1 MMSIYGRLGYNF
13 DSSKFGDALYF
24 TDGVSAY
31 MNSTP
36 LLLKT
41 WQVGDIAN
49 NTASGYY
56 QNPHNDVLATL
67 AIFVG
72 GISSYANTEYYIYN
86 EAPDSANNL
95 ANVAGP
101 TTTSLTDFAIHTNNI
116 SGVTNST
123 DTSVY
128 PDLNMAMGVGREML
142 TLTNKSD
149 GVQNNVPILG
159 NFTSLYINS
168 DLIELNSRLANDYIM
183 LSNSFV
189 ETGNTS
195 NISNADVNMILSDV
209 EELKTLLDTRRNGDI
224 AFYQNSYAVLRD
236 YQTVSQFSV
245 IGATQNSLIQL
256 IGTDK
261 LKEDLGQTT

>member
-1 MMSIYGRLGYNF
+1 MGIYDRLGFNF
-13 DSSKFGDALYF
+13 DTTYFGDALYF

-41 WQVGDIAN
+41 WQVNDIAN

-56 QNPHNDVLATL
+56 QNPHNDVLAL
-67 AIFVG
+67 LSIFVG
-72 GISSYANTEYYIYN
+72 GIASYSNTEYYIYN
-86 EAPDSANNL
+86 NAPDVANNL
-95 ANVAGP
+95 SNTVA
-101 TTTSLTDFAIHTNNI
+101 TVESSLTDFALHTNYI

-123 DTSVY
+123 DSSVY
-128 PDLNMAMGVGREML
+128 PDLSMALAVGREML
-142 TLTNKSD
+142 TLTNKTD
-149 GVQNNVPILG
+149 DVQNNVPILG

-168 DLIELNSRLANDYIM
+168 DLIELNNRIANDYIM
-183 LSNSFV
+183 LSNSFI

-195 NISNADVNMILSDV
+195 NISNANVNMIITDI
-209 EELKTLLDTRRNGDI
+209 EDLKTLIDTRRNADI
-224 AFYQNSYAVLRD
+224 SFYQNSYAVLRD
-236 YQTVSQFSV
+236 YQTVTQFST

-261 LKEDLGQTT
+261 LKADLEQTT